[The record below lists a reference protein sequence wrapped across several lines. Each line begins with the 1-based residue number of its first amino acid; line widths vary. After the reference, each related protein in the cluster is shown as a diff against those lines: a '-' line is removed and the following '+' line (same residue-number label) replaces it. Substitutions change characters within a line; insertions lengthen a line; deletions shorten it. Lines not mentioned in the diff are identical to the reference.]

1 MTDFSDSLCKLKLFG
16 IKEGLE
22 CRMSEAASTNLS
34 HQEFL
39 QLLLED
45 EVLYR
50 ENRKFISLKNRAK
63 FKDHVLLESFD
74 TDPKR
79 EISKTMIKKMQSLDF
94 LKKCENIIFLGGTG
108 AGKSYLAQA
117 IGHQA
122 CLQGYEVF
130 FIPTCRL
137 FDELVAAEKSGT
149 ILSYFKKISKV
160 SLLIIDDFGLRN
172 YTHHEATLLYQILE
186 DRHRKASTIVTS
198 QVRPTGWK
206 KLFEDE
212 VISEAIVDRI
222 KSIAHEIFVK
232 GDTYRDHYS
241 PKDKI
246 KLDVKPKQ
254 N

>member
-79 EISKTMIKKMQSLDF
+79 EISKTMINNNGIKLINNSIQ
-94 LKKCENIIFLGGTG
+94 
-108 AGKSYLAQA
+108 
-117 IGHQA
+117 
-122 CLQGYEVF
+122 
-130 FIPTCRL
+130 IPL
-137 FDELVAAEKSGT
+137 F
-149 ILSYFKKISKV
+149 YF
-160 SLLIIDDFGLRN
+160 LIIID
-172 YTHHEATLLYQILE
+172 
-186 DRHRKASTIVTS
+186 
-198 QVRPTGWK
+198 TGPPP
-206 KLFEDE
+206 
-212 VISEAIVDRI
+212 S
-222 KSIAHEIFVK
+222 
-232 GDTYRDHYS
+232 G
-241 PKDKI
+241 P
-246 KLDVKPKQ
+246 
-254 N
+254 